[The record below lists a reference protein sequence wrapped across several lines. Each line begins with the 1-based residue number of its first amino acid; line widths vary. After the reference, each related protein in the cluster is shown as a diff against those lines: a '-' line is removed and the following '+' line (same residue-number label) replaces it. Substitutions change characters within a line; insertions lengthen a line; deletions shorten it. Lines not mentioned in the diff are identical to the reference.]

1 MVTCRNRD
9 RTGSEMEDDE
19 KQAAALSQKIIA
31 LLKGSNV
38 SQFVALMA
46 VTDVLHSVLGNIRC
60 KECRAVACDNLS
72 ELVPDMIDSAMDAP
86 SDGPGDPGS
95 HHIH

>member
-19 KQAAALSQKIIA
+19 EQAAALSQKIIA

-46 VTDVLHSVLGNIRC
+46 VTDVLHSVLGNIHPRPLIHADILHPPRC
-60 KECRAVACDNLS
+60 
-72 ELVPDMIDSAMDAP
+72 
-86 SDGPGDPGS
+86 
-95 HHIH
+95 